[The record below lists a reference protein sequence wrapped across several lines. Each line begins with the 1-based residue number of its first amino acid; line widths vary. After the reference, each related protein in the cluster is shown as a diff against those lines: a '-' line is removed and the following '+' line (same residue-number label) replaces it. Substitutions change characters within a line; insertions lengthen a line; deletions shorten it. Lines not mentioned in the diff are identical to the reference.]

1 MRHSTQQLWL
11 LLLLLLRGWD
21 RQEWPWVC
29 VCVDGRAWLRAS
41 VRVRGGKRWGG
52 GAQAG
57 HAASRDAR
65 TLVMGA
71 LSLRVPGLAAA
82 CECCGAVRARSGNK
96 APSQSSLPA
105 CLPRAQA
112 RCVRA
117 CCALDCVD
125 GPTTAK
131 ACPKRC
137 ASRQHGDARKCLE
150 QGWVCV
156 GLAWEC
162 RCRCQINF
170 SARPRL
176 FRCSSGLGVGG

>member
-1 MRHSTQQLWL
+1 MHACTGSSSGAHPSEECASAMVARWEGGRRSVRGWGRLRHSTQQLWL

-137 ASRQHGDARKCLE
+137 ASRQ
-150 QGWVCV
+150 QGH
-156 GLAWEC
+156 
-162 RCRCQINF
+162 F
-170 SARPRL
+170 
-176 FRCSSGLGVGG
+176 